1 MKVDFHYYQM
11 LLNEGIR
18 IIIPPENFLLFRFS
32 TYRINLASNLDA
44 GKQVTVTV
52 ETVHSHTLKPYPS
65 QITQA
70 EKQLVQ
76 FQANVLFLSPYK
88 TTTQT
93 TTITCASNNIESYTK
108 TVKPV
113 HASDSTITY
122 GPFED
127 KAAFSQVSMLF
138 INKQGKKLKC
148 ILFRKARP
156 KFTERIAWESL
167 E

>member
-1 MKVDFHYYQM
+1 M
-11 LLNEGIR
+11 
-18 IIIPPENFLLFRFS
+18 
-32 TYRINLASNLDA
+32 
-44 GKQVTVTV
+44 TVTV

-93 TTITCASNNIESYTK
+93 TTVTCASNNIESYTK

-127 KAAFSQVSMLF
+127 KAAFSQVRML
-138 INKQGKKLKC
+138 IPC
-148 ILFRKARP
+148 IG
-156 KFTERIAWESL
+156 IIS
-167 E
+167 